1 MFLDFNQYC
10 LLVTPEQEKPLLL
23 KITYN
28 KQKLIK
34 LLIEQYLSTLLPPLI
49 AYKRVLKHW

>member
-1 MFLDFNQYC
+1 MFLDFNQYY

-49 AYKRVLKHW
+49 AYKGVLKQW